1 MNEKIDDAI
10 DTLTALRDEHP
21 DRAEALALAIE
32 ALRAERDR
40 FEAQVTEAE
49 QMLGVL
55 LGGANAPDRTT
66 TWRFL
71 RDKLTLPANVLDE
84 VERRLGLAD
93 VEGGQR

>member
-1 MNEKIDDAI
+1 MNEKLDDAI

-21 DRAEALALAIE
+21 DRAETLGIAIE
-32 ALRAERDR
+32 ALRAERER

-49 QMLGVL
+49 QMLGML
-55 LGGANAPDRTT
+55 LGGADAQDRDS

-71 RDKLTLPANVLDE
+71 RDKLTLPGEVLDE

-93 VEGGQR
+93 DEGGER

>member
-21 DRAEALALAIE
+21 DRAEALGIAIE
-32 ALRAERDR
+32 ALRTERAR

-49 QMLGVL
+49 HMLGVL
-55 LGGANAPDRTT
+55 LDGAEDRAT
-66 TWRFL
+66 TWHFL
-71 RDKLTLPANVLDE
+71 RGKLTLPGEVLAE

-93 VEGGQR
+93 EEGAR